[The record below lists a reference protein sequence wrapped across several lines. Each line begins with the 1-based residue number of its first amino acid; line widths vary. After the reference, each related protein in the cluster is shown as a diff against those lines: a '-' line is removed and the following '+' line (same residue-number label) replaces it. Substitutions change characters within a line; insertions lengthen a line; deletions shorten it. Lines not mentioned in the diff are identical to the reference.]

1 MMDLRMYP
9 TSVLKDA
16 LLFIGNDKNVVIA
29 TLRTAI
35 QKRFLDVKNWG
46 FRDISL

>member
-35 QKRFLDVKNWG
+35 QKEILRRQELG
-46 FRDISL
+46 IQGY